1 MVDER
6 ISVPLEHYQALTL
19 AAKYAI
25 DALERLEHKRQLSDD
40 DAMLYVRLV
49 RWSQWHEAAEERGLT

>member
-1 MVDER
+1 MANER

-19 AAKYAI
+19 AAKYA
-25 DALERLEHKRQLSDD
+25 LESLEKLEHKRQLSDD

-49 RWSQWHEAAEERGLT
+49 RWEQWHDAAEERGLT